1 MWQRRAHAHEEKEM
15 KDVFY
20 PFWIQPLMDQRKILT
35 ENTAWKHPGSVVFF
49 LSSFSFFGNAYKY
62 NWWIGFSNRNGIETV
77 TGKINRKSSQ
87 AGCLSGGESPSFDL
101 IQLGWK
107 KREEQMIDLYVFQI
121 KSMCSKIWLQSKS
134 LSSLPA
140 NKQRTIYLSLK
151 FLEWR
156 RQLHFLCVSTCVT
169 VNIYKNKSRN
179 LILLFGFLHL

>member
-1 MWQRRAHAHEEKEM
+1 MPMKKRRWKMFSIHFE
-15 KDVFY
+15 Y
-20 PFWIQPLMDQRKILT
+20 NLSWDQRKILT

-121 KSMCSKIWLQSKS
+121 KSMCSKIWLKSKS

-140 NKQRTIYLSLK
+140 NKQRTIYLSSK

-156 RQLHFLCVSTCVT
+156 RQNSICCVFSTCVT

-179 LILLFGFLHL
+179 LILLFGFLHLSCEK